1 MVDLYTLKIASEKI
15 ELIQDTLAK
24 IDEVVTLISVFTS
37 NPTKQALMQGVLDNI
52 EDIKAVMATSENV
65 DTIASDLI
73 KGNYL
78 GNRKIDI
85 DLSLNKKTTDSVVS
99 YSQADITLANGLK
112 YQIPFLSGDA
122 VLELTSHNDIKNYI
136 TTSSLWANV
145 EYTECTVEEA
155 TSTTNTLIR
164 FRDADGHSSNI
175 ERVEL
180 SVYGGNANN
189 SKPSYFWANS
199 TSALQTIANRVGDII
214 ALGNNIDQIVV
225 LSQRI
230 DELVLLQENIE
241 TIVNSGTYALSA
253 STSATSAAS
262 SADQSAQSAMS
273 AETQAIIA
281 TEKAQIVQALA
292 NIDWVGFDIVDGELV
307 VTTADGS
314 SATPSLVDGEF
325 IITYN

>member
-1 MVDLYTLKIASEKI
+1 MEIKAAEQKITEISDTLEKLDEII
-15 ELIQDTLAK
+15 ELVSSFTM
-24 IDEVVTLISVFTS
+24 DE
-37 NPTKQALMQGVLDNI
+37 TKQALVASIVTNI
-52 EDIKAVMATSENV
+52 EDIKSVLASSGNIN
-65 DTIASDLI
+65 TIAGDLA

-85 DLSLNKKTTDSVVS
+85 DLSLNKKPTDSVVS

-136 TTSSLWANV
+136 TASSLWANV

-155 TSTTNTLIR
+155 TSTSNTLIR

-273 AETQAIIA
+273 AEAQAIIA

-325 IITYN
+325 IINYN